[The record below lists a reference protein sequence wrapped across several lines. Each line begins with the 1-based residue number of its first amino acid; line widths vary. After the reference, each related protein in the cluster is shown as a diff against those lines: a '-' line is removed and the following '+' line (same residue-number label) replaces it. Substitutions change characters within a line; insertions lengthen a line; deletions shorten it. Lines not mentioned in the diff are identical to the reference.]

1 MRWIIHS
8 GVPDIE
14 RMLLVE
20 SGPRTDAQRL
30 VPLLRQSICRDAPID
45 LFTCLPDSPSGL
57 GSDSRVW
64 RTNRA
69 TRHSERWKMLRALRR
84 ERHGAAAILCC
95 DSPVLG
101 IWKIVL
107 ATLLPAKILLVE
119 DGSTF
124 FWMDRGNWR
133 KALQLAVSRSGIGD
147 PAFIRRLA
155 HLAILPFG
163 LCILL
168 AFAAKVHFRRLLRA
182 TRVTQRN
189 EGAR

>member
-1 MRWIIHS
+1 MIHS

-30 VPLLRQSICRDAPID
+30 IPLLRESICGDAPID
-45 LFTCLPDSPSGL
+45 LFTCLPDSPAGL
-57 GSDSRVW
+57 GSDSRAW
-64 RTNRA
+64 RTYRA

-84 ERHGAAAILCC
+84 ERHRAAAILCC
-95 DSPVLG
+95 DSPLLG

-107 ATLLPAKILLVE
+107 AALLPAKILLVE

-124 FWMDRGNWR
+124 YWMDRSNWR
-133 KALQLAVSRSGIGD
+133 KALQLAVSRSGVKD
-147 PAFIRRLA
+147 PAFVRKLA
-155 HLAILPFG
+155 QVALLPVG

-168 AFAAKVHFRRLLRA
+168 AFAAKVHLRRLLRA
-182 TRVTQRN
+182 TRVTQRS